1 MPNTENKEFLEI
13 KEIPNYQ
20 ILNIAYMSRQ
30 ITVNTERRGDIL
42 MSRRQNSRIISS
54 DEIGRDH

>member
-20 ILNIAYMSRQ
+20 TLNIAYMSGQ